1 MLSRSAPRLAPAL
14 APRALTPLTH
24 ARRASGKASAPKNPK
39 ILLEDPNGFG
49 FIRHNARPP
58 KPRKTGV
65 TEIRGPYYSAMGRR
79 HLEDVFET

>member
-1 MLSRSAPRLAPAL
+1 MLSRSTPRLASALTPRAL
-14 APRALTPLTH
+14 APLTP
-24 ARRASGKASAPKNPK
+24 ARRASGKAAPKNPK

-65 TEIRGPYYSAMGRR
+65 TEIRGPYYSSMGRR